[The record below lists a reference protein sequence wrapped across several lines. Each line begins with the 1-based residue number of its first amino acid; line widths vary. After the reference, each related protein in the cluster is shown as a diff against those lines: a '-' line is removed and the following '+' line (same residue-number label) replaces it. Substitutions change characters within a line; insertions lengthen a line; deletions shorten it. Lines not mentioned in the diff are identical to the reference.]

1 MNDDSIYSILG
12 EVIRLHFIRLHKVL
26 EEVGL
31 YPGQP
36 RLLFLLH
43 DCPGQTQKQL
53 ADKMNIKPSTINV
66 MINRMVKCELL
77 YKKSDKK
84 DQRIS
89 RIYISQKGVEIHE
102 KLYHIHDEL
111 EEECFANLTEDEK
124 VKLKELLIQVRD
136 NFKNIK
142 DRSIK

>member
-1 MNDDSIYSILG
+1 MDDESIYTIFV

-36 RLLFLLH
+36 RLLFLLY
-43 DCPGQTQKQL
+43 DYEGQTQREL

-66 MINRMVKCELL
+66 MINRMIKCDLL
-77 YKKSDKK
+77 YKKFDKK

-89 RIYISQKGVEIHE
+89 RIYISDKGIEIHK
-102 KLYHIHDEL
+102 KLFYLHDQL
-111 EEECFANLTEDEK
+111 EMECFANLTQEEK
-124 VKLKELLIQVRD
+124 VMLKKILIQVRE
-136 NFKNIK
+136 NFKGKNSEK
-142 DRSIK
+142 